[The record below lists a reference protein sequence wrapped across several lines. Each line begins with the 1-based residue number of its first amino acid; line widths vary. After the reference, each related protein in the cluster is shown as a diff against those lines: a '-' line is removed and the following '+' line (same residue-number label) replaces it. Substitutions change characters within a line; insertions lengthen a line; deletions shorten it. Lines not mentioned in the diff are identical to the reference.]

1 MCSSCAYFIFICE
14 GGTVWFRP
22 LNEDLL
28 KYIFYNLQT
37 YLHPHPSCSPLL
49 LIRNHQGQWF
59 HLVPLDALG
68 PSIVP
73 TKELKYRNYI
83 HFPDEAEIQRLR
95 YLSKHVTMATWL
107 WGDQSP
113 FVKVGASLFSC
124 HLGWLLL
131 SFHSQ
136 VSHSGQYILR
146 VLTLLVSSRERTGMQ
161 ICDWLTPKPGLSV
174 IPSYLLKL
182 QNYEAEKEGLFSI
195 PFIHSCIQQTFMDHL
210 LCDTYCAGRWN

>member
-1 MCSSCAYFIFICE
+1 MCSLCAYSIFICE
-14 GGTVWFRP
+14 GQTVWFRL

-28 KYIFYNLQT
+28 KYIYNLQT
-37 YLHPHPSCSPLL
+37 HLHPHPSCSPLL
-49 LIRNHQGQWF
+49 VIRNHQGQWF

-73 TKELKYRNYI
+73 TKEWKYRNYI

-95 YLSKHVTMATWL
+95 HLSKLWLHGYGVTRVH
-107 WGDQSP
+107 
-113 FVKVGASLFSC
+113 FVKDGASLFSW

-146 VLTLLVSSRERTGMQ
+146 VLTLPVSSRERTGMQ

-195 PFIHSCIQQTFMDHL
+195 PFIHSCIQQTFMEHL